1 MNHNL
6 LLHYLSECE
15 FGSWAQFRQAL
26 EYLADED
33 DELYRSVTARQLSML
48 GHVEF
53 AFTDD
58 LRWSICPATL
68 AWLPCHDTLT
78 AVLCGQRTEPLITNL
93 QKYAQELGCDV
104 EIQTQTEGPDAI
116 FVTVP
121 SSSVGEK
128 LAKLVD
134 VKSEPQSA
142 ERIAH
147 CLPAL
152 ADYVRLCPEI
162 AEPIGYKMRQFDIVI
177 SKWIDI
183 EESTAPGL
191 YRYDYYRPEYRLK
204 LNGRCL
210 KVPRNAGLFLLLQ
223 HHKHSV
229 LKYDRDKL
237 TLTVPVHPRL
247 PVLFARAATLC
258 SGFLPYFD
266 NESYTYTYHQVTPT
280 VFNYIASKLSQQQE

>member
-1 MNHNL
+1 MNLNL
-6 LLHYLSECE
+6 LLQYLSECVS
-15 FGSWAQFRQAL
+15 GSWAQFRLAL

-53 AFTDD
+53 AFADD
-58 LRWSICPATL
+58 LCWSICPSTL
-68 AWLPCHDTLT
+68 AWLPRQDELT
-78 AVLCGQRTEPLITNL
+78 AVLCGQRTAPLVADL
-93 QKYAQELGCDV
+93 QKHARELGCTV
-104 EIQTQTEGPDAI
+104 EIQLQTEGPDAI

-121 SSSVGEK
+121 ASSVGEK
-128 LAKLVD
+128 LAELVEIR
-134 VKSEPQSA
+134 SEPQAA

-147 CLPAL
+147 CLPTL
-152 ADYVRLCPEI
+152 ADYVRLCPEV
-162 AEPIGYKMRQFDIVI
+162 AEPVGYKMRRFDVMI
-177 SKWIDI
+177 SHWLAVDD
-183 EESTAPGL
+183 SSAPGL

-223 HHKHSV
+223 HHERSV
-229 LKYDRDKL
+229 LQYDRDRL

-266 NESYTYTYHQVTPT
+266 KESYTYTYHQVTPT
-280 VFNYIASKLSQQQE
+280 VFNYIASKLSQQ